1 MKDVKTPAYIIDE
14 KLLTQNLEI
23 LAEIQKSVGAKIL
36 NANKKYFTNVKDL
49 TVNEK
54 Y

>member
-1 MKDVKTPAYIIDE
+1 MKNIETPAYIIDE

-23 LAEIQKSVGAKIL
+23 LAEIQKSTGVKIL
-36 NANKKYFTNVKDL
+36 TANKKYFTSAKDL
-49 TVNEK
+49 TADEK